1 MTKFKL
7 FFLRNKE
14 RLFRFLMVFMSCI
27 VLSFSCFCVTS
38 SAATVYN
45 MTFSQPQ
52 LDEYSGYL
60 EIDTSSWGPCVVWFR
75 SYDST
80 NSDYSSVSFSANLV
94 NNQLRISV
102 YLPASSSIR
111 VTGFLVNSSGYTAT
125 LYWDSSYAY
134 VSTTNMGN
142 ITNVNG
148 YNCFIGTG
156 LSHTSSMTFVYGA
169 DTIIVD
175 KINAVNSILSSVDLS
190 TVENNTALTAS
201 RLEKLLAAV
210 YASNDR
216 LDIIY
221 GVIDE
226 LENNTLLTANRIESL
241 LAAVYATNQRLDIIY
256 SLIDEEA
263 DLTRAKI
270 DEVIQYLE
278 AAENGAY
285 YNPANDGTS
294 STVNNQ
300 QQKDEQVMQGTSTGR
315 TEANNA
321 ISGFSGLLTT
331 TGAIFKGSVA
341 MTKVFNLFAQSSF
354 LAPILQISLVLG
366 IASFVLGTSVL
377 ALGHFA
383 HNARPSR
390 NNKKNNSDEE

>member
-1 MTKFKL
+1 MKKIKL

-60 EIDTSSWGPCVVWFR
+60 EIDTSKWGGCVVWFR
-75 SYDST
+75 AF
-80 NSDYSSVSFSANLV
+80 SDTSETFSGDCDFVASVSGGKLT
-94 NNQLRISV
+94 IS
-102 YLPASSSIR
+102 LKFASTIPTQYYIS
-111 VTGFLVNSSGYTAT
+111 GFLVNSSGYTAPLSMGGSAT
-125 LYWDSSYAY
+125 I
-134 VSTTNMGN
+134 VTTNMGN
-142 ITNVNG
+142 ITNVNA
-148 YNCFIGTG
+148 YNCSLGSG

-175 KINAVNSILSSVDLS
+175 KINAVNSVLS
-190 TVENNTALTAS
+190 TINNNTALTAS
-201 RLEKLLAAV
+201 RLESLLAAI

-226 LENNTLLTANRIESL
+226 LENNTLLTANRVESL
-241 LAAVYATNQRLDIIY
+241 LSAVYATNQRLDIIY
-256 SLIDEEA
+256 GLIDEEA

-300 QQKDEQVMQGTSTGR
+300 QQKDDQVMQGTATGR

-331 TGAIFKGSVA
+331 TGAVFKGSVA

-377 ALGHFA
+377 ALGHLA